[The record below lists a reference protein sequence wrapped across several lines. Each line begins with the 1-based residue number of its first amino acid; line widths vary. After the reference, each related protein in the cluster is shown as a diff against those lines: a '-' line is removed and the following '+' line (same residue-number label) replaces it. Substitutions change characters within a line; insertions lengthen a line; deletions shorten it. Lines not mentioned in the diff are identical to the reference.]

1 MALAPAD
8 FYAYS
13 RATGTPY
20 PEDPQERAEM
30 APAVAEFRRNQ
41 LKAPQQESNLLA
53 TIGAAALGLGALA
66 GGAYGAR
73 RLFKAPQGVREAGRK
88 ITDLPSAEAVLQRA
102 AEPYKLADT
111 TPPPSKTAIPQAT
124 VDLTTIQE
132 TQKPAVVKQQVE
144 ANDTGAD
151 QLTGRVDQQM
161 QRDTDF
167 VKFSRQADVVAERN
181 ARLRTAAD
189 QIWGFEEE
197 LEEAGKRY
205 QAYRA
210 GQSQFRP
217 SVADLTGSLN
227 IKGKDVVFS
236 NQLER
241 TQAAL
246 GLTPKAANAQIRD
259 RIMAIASASEEE
271 AARLMDPNV
280 PVSELRTLMGTTKR
294 LNPTMEVRGQG
305 QMGPTDYENFQTK
318 RLAELAG
325 EEVAQKFL
333 EERLGTGAT
342 LTGMREVNN
351 PEYTD
356 IMFNEFIPH
365 WDELAEQGA
374 LKPRNTTVT
383 AEDVER
389 YGLPPERMHS
399 NMSFFERK
407 NLEQQI
413 DPDYDKGGTGLY
425 LSEFAD
431 AIGLSKIPQTI
442 IEGQLGKPLTETLGS
457 KEQSNKGTT
466 FIPGRVQE
474 AEGNV
479 EGSLRQ
485 LREID
490 EAIPVRA
497 TRAGEESTGVFATS
511 DPERPF
517 RLVGEGR
524 RERNKITSEDINA
537 QSTRLRGGYE
547 MPEAT
552 PFFQTGGNV
561 EVKLD
566 DKGFMTP
573 VVVNERGGRTL
584 ITNLNQATNTL
595 GVAGTHK
602 PGEEILRIQPYMMQ
616 RTVEEG
622 GQQLTIKQ
630 PLYGT
635 LQQRTATGLK
645 PAAVSKAEVQGIASG
660 AAEKWNG
667 SVNNRVDWLAQNEP
681 GYLEEKGYV
690 LAQQQIPGTQR
701 VKNVVVASP
710 LKADPNLGE
719 PYHYTGFIAEQVH
732 TNLKQKGLDLPVLQD
747 PSAKHQFITDVTNVT
762 TERAVYGKNKAK
774 ESILIPGRVA
784 QKGLSGIDPMQF
796 EDAGESAGGVAFY
809 TPRVDTI
816 SQRKTGD
823 QPEARILPAALE
835 SGVGR
840 TQEEVQN
847 TLMMQAANRKEMLE
861 AARLTPGG
869 RINREALGSE
879 SDILNKYGVS
889 SAKLMQEANAQM
901 SRSQQFVNQ
910 LPQAQRAL
918 AEQQQN
924 AVAAQ
929 ETADAVARHI
939 GNYISAA
946 TQRIDDPLSWKG
958 DVKLK
963 GVGQNALRPYTKP
976 SEGMVQALINMS
988 RSRGQL

>member
-1 MALAPAD
+1 L
-8 FYAYS
+8 
-13 RATGTPY
+13 
-20 PEDPQERAEM
+20 M
-30 APAVAEFRRNQ
+30 APQKVKQ
-41 LKAPQQESNLLA
+41 
-53 TIGAAALGLGALA
+53 
-66 GGAYGAR
+66 
-73 RLFKAPQGVREAGRK
+73 AGRI
-88 ITDLPSAEAVLQRA
+88 ITDLPSAEAALQTAGR
-102 AEPYKLADT
+102 YKPADT

-144 ANDTGAD
+144 ANDTGTD

-181 ARLRTAAD
+181 ARLRTAAE

-197 LEEAGKRY
+197 LEESGKRY

-217 SVADLTGSLN
+217 SVADLTGSVN
-227 IKGKDVVFS
+227 VKGKDVVFS

-259 RIMAIASASEEE
+259 RIMAIASASEQE

-280 PVSELRTLMGTTKR
+280 PISELRTLIGTTKR

-365 WDELAEQGA
+365 WDELAEQGV

-389 YGLPPERMHS
+389 YKLAPERMHS
-399 NMSFFERK
+399 NMSFYERK

-413 DPDYDKGGTGLY
+413 NPDYDKGGTGLY

-479 EGSLRQ
+479 AGSLRQ

-497 TRAGEESTGVFATS
+497 TRTGEESTGVFATS

-524 RERNKITSEDINA
+524 RERTKVTSEDINA

-547 MPEAT
+547 VPEAT

-566 DKGFMTP
+566 DRGFMTP

-595 GVAGTHK
+595 NVAGTHK

-616 RTVEEG
+616 RTVEES

-701 VKNVVVASP
+701 VKNVVVDTKPDATP
-710 LKADPNLGE
+710 LADLGE

-774 ESILIPGRVA
+774 ESVLIPGRVA
-784 QKGLSGIDPMQF
+784 QKGLSGIDPMEF
-796 EDAGESAGGVAFY
+796 KDAGERAEDVAFY

-823 QPEARILPAALE
+823 QPEARILPSALE

-840 TQEEVQN
+840 TQEEIQN

-879 SDILNKYGVS
+879 GDILNKYGVS

-918 AEQQQN
+918 AEQKQN

-988 RSRGQL
+988 RRRG